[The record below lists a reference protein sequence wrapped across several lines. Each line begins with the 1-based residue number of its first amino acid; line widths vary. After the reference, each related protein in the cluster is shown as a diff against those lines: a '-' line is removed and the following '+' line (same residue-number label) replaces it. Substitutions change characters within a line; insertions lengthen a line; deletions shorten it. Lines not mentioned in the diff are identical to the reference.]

1 MKYLQKKL
9 DDLHRNANVYII
21 KTDDKKFIVAIPQ
34 IHWSTELN
42 VLDEFEQKVNHLIK
56 SLNFHMYDGDCKSL
70 AHTISEMTLS
80 GQEL

>member
-9 DDLHRNANVYII
+9 DVLHRNADVFII
-21 KTDDKKFIVAIPQ
+21 KTEDDRFIVSIPQ

-42 VLDEFEQKVNHLIK
+42 ALDEFEQKVNHLIH

-70 AHTISEMTLS
+70 AHTISELTISKEM
-80 GQEL
+80 